1 MENNKIYNQEL
12 VNKSLNT
19 FSKFENQFNKFIENE
34 NKINNFK
41 TKLEFKIYL
50 ELRNQILFSGEIYLD
65 LKWNIE
71 NNWDYLDLKYSR
83 MFR

>member
-1 MENNKIYNQEL
+1 MKNNKIYNQEL

-41 TKLEFKIYL
+41 TKLEFKTYL

>member
-34 NKINNFK
+34 KKINNFK